1 MANIFPRGSNLIP
14 LKILVIVLVLGGA
27 ATAGLWY
34 YATPKYTRVGYQPVQ
49 PVPFPHD
56 VHVQQLGMDCR
67 YCHSFVEV
75 AAHSNIPTTQVCMN
89 CHQQVQRDNPQLQP
103 VRDSWASGKPIEW
116 VQIHKTPDYVYFNHS
131 VHVNR
136 GVSCVSCHGKV
147 NEMPVVYHDKPHS
160 MAWCLDCH
168 RNPEEALRPLEH
180 ITNLDWQAPI
190 TKEGQ
195 SQEEAQ
201 RELGLKLKADWNIH
215 APDQNCFGCHR

>member
-1 MANIFPRGSNLIP
+1 
-14 LKILVIVLVLGGA
+14 
-27 ATAGLWY
+27 
-34 YATPKYTRVGYQPVQ
+34 
-49 PVPFPHD
+49 
-56 VHVQQLGMDCR
+56 
-67 YCHSFVEV
+67 
-75 AAHSNIPTTQVCMN
+75 
-89 CHQQVQRDNPQLQP
+89 VQRDNPQLQA

-116 VQIHKTPDYVYFNHS
+116 VQIHKTPDYAYFNHA

-147 NEMPVVYHDKPHS
+147 NEMEVVYHAKSHS

-168 RNPEEALRPLEH
+168 RNPEDALRPLEH

-201 RELGLKLKADWNIH
+201 RELGAKLKADWNIH

>member
-14 LKILVIVLVLGGA
+14 LKILLIVLILGGA
-27 ATAGLWY
+27 ATAGMWY
-34 YATPKYTRVGYQPVQ
+34 YFTPKYTRVGYQPTQ

-89 CHQQVQRDNPQLQP
+89 CHQQVQRDNPQLQA
-103 VRDSWASGKPIEW
+103 VRDSWVSGKPIEW
-116 VQIHKTPDYVYFNHS
+116 VQIHKTPDYAYFNHA

-147 NEMPVVYHDKPHS
+147 NEMPVVYHAKSHS
-160 MAWCLDCH
+160 MEWCIDCH
-168 RNPEEALRPLEH
+168 RNPEHALRPLDQ
-180 ITNLDWQAPI
+180 ITNLDWEAKP

-195 SQEEAQ
+195 TPEQAQEE
-201 RELGLKLKADWNIH
+201 LGKKLMAEWH
-215 APDQNCFGCHR
+215 VRPPDKNCFGCHR